1 MTSLLA
7 SDVNFLTTIPEAP
20 GNIIIVR
27 ARLDAT
33 LTAVMDDT
41 ALSSTSNV
49 TKRVASDDI
58 DTPRAKRTQYGE
70 SIGLDRYTEAVGAAM
85 SATYISERVPIP
97 AFDTERTNLRNSNAV
112 LQQEKRNLE
121 RRLLAQHELNEKLKA
136 HIAHSIDTGLPQKPQ
151 ALCGQPVQRSPL
163 KTQEPTEHQS
173 EPGIVSQ
180 LIKQI
185 KALKQQNEEQLLT
198 ETQLRKRHVSR
209 KTECVTLRARVKE
222 LKTEVQEAGRL
233 ARKEATRESKHDHE
247 KETRAS
253 QHKILRLQELCKNVQ
268 NQSYEIQQVA
278 DKRSKEIQRLQATS
292 RTEKLS
298 MRSLTVGLAGARTEV
313 EEAKEK
319 ISKLER
325 ELTDRE
331 VAGIERTDANQ
342 MEIKILRTHNE
353 ELATNKRTLERNFRS
368 MQPENATLTKDLAQ
382 QKKICADVVKEHTF
396 STTKT
401 QEQAKKAREDS
412 KAVKELQRMKNKFQ
426 VQLHQRDAEIATLK
440 RTPLSQ
446 RSDRVN
452 KAVEEAAKANRAR
465 EAAEEL
471 VTKMYKHYDTVQF
484 NNSIMVGRLEAQAIN
499 MGLRDRRSTIRREL
513 DAMKAPPLTNLHE
526 YKEEF

>member
-1 MTSLLA
+1 
-7 SDVNFLTTIPEAP
+7 
-20 GNIIIVR
+20 
-27 ARLDAT
+27 
-33 LTAVMDDT
+33 
-41 ALSSTSNV
+41 
-49 TKRVASDDI
+49 
-58 DTPRAKRTQYGE
+58 
-70 SIGLDRYTEAVGAAM
+70 
-85 SATYISERVPIP
+85 
-97 AFDTERTNLRNSNAV
+97 
-112 LQQEKRNLE
+112 
-121 RRLLAQHELNEKLKA
+121 
-136 HIAHSIDTGLPQKPQ
+136 
-151 ALCGQPVQRSPL
+151 
-163 KTQEPTEHQS
+163 
-173 EPGIVSQ
+173 
-180 LIKQI
+180 
-185 KALKQQNEEQLLT
+185 
-198 ETQLRKRHVSR
+198 VSR
-209 KTECVTLRARVKE
+209 KTECVTLRARVEE

-233 ARKEATRESKHDHE
+233 ARKEATRESKHDRE
-247 KETRAS
+247 KETRAN

-268 NQSYEIQQVA
+268 NQRYEIQQVA

-298 MRSLTVGLAGARTEV
+298 MRSITVGLAGARTEV

-368 MQPENATLTKDLAQ
+368 MQRENATLTKDLAQ
-382 QKKICADVVKEHTF
+382 QKKICADVVKEHTP

-412 KAVKELQRMKNKFQ
+412 KAVKELQRTKNKFQ

-440 RTPLSQ
+440 WTPLSQ

-452 KAVEEAAKANRAR
+452 KAVEEAAKANRAK

-471 VTKMYKHYDTVQF
+471 VTKMYKHYDTVQV

-513 DAMKAPPLTNLHE
+513 DAMKAPPLTNLRE

>member
-1 MTSLLA
+1 
-7 SDVNFLTTIPEAP
+7 
-20 GNIIIVR
+20 
-27 ARLDAT
+27 
-33 LTAVMDDT
+33 
-41 ALSSTSNV
+41 
-49 TKRVASDDI
+49 
-58 DTPRAKRTQYGE
+58 
-70 SIGLDRYTEAVGAAM
+70 M

-136 HIAHSIDTGLPQKPQ
+136 QIAHSIDTGLPQKPQ
-151 ALCGQPVQRSPL
+151 ALCGQPVQRSPS

-173 EPGIVSQ
+173 ESGIVSQ
-180 LIKQI
+180 LIKQT
-185 KALKQQNEEQLLT
+185 KALKQQNEQQLLT
-198 ETQLRKRHVSR
+198 EKQLRKQHVSR
-209 KTECVTLRARVKE
+209 KTECVTLRARVEE

-233 ARKEATRESKHDHE
+233 ARKEATRESKHDRE
-247 KETRAS
+247 KETRAN

-268 NQSYEIQQVA
+268 NQRYEIQQVA

-298 MRSLTVGLAGARTEV
+298 MRSITVGLAGARTEV

-368 MQPENATLTKDLAQ
+368 MQRENATLTKDLAQ
-382 QKKICADVVKEHTF
+382 QKKICADVVKEHTP

-412 KAVKELQRMKNKFQ
+412 KAVKELQRTKNKFQ

-440 RTPLSQ
+440 WTPLSQ

-452 KAVEEAAKANRAR
+452 K
-465 EAAEEL
+465 
-471 VTKMYKHYDTVQF
+471 H
-484 NNSIMVGRLEAQAIN
+484 
-499 MGLRDRRSTIRREL
+499 
-513 DAMKAPPLTNLHE
+513 
-526 YKEEF
+526 